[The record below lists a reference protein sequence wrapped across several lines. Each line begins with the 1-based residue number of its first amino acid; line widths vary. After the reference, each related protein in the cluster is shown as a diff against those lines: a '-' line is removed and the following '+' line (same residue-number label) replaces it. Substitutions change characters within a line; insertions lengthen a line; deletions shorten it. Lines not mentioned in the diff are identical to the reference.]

1 MFRSV
6 EKPQIA
12 VLGLSLELY
21 QRAIPGYME
30 RLQRQLHRY
39 VEALRPL
46 ADVKST
52 SLCYQQSRVA
62 QAITDAERADVD
74 AVLLV
79 PLSYTASGM
88 SLAPLLASSRPII
101 VWNTQEAEHIS
112 DDYSF
117 DTLLMNHVTQGTQDL
132 TNALCRSGRAFGM
145 ESGHFKDQAALAKLE
160 EWLRAA
166 RTARFARTI
175 RVGILGHPFQ
185 DMGDFAIDDMM
196 MTGRWGPVVIGLSV
210 PELARL
216 AGSSPADEVAA
227 MAARDRSEFDVAV
240 DLTESIHA
248 HSAALEWGLRRLV
261 ADNRLDAMTF
271 NFLDLIEDG
280 RFETLPFLGVNK
292 LIGEGL
298 GYAGEGDVVTAAH
311 MAQMRQLCGTA
322 NFTEMFTVDY
332 AANRMLMMH
341 MQECNPALARAD
353 RKIRL
358 VRKEFW
364 APGIQPY
371 VGMHFT
377 LQPGPATLSCV
388 TTVVGGGLGY
398 LAYETRIADR
408 PPLQNLDVPHWMV
421 EFDEPVSDFLTRY
434 SLAGGTHHLVA
445 VPGHQARALSRLA
458 RLQGIGFQ
466 EL

>member
-1 MFRSV
+1 
-6 EKPQIA
+6 
-12 VLGLSLELY
+12 
-21 QRAIPGYME
+21 
-30 RLQRQLHRY
+30 
-39 VEALRPL
+39 
-46 ADVKST
+46 
-52 SLCYQQSRVA
+52 
-62 QAITDAERADVD
+62 
-74 AVLLV
+74 
-79 PLSYTASGM
+79 
-88 SLAPLLASSRPII
+88 
-101 VWNTQEAEHIS
+101 
-112 DDYSF
+112 
-117 DTLLMNHVTQGTQDL
+117 VTQGTQDL
-132 TNALCRSGRAFGM
+132 TNALCRSGRVFGM
-145 ESGHFKDQAALAKLE
+145 ESGHFKDQEALTRLE

-185 DMGDFAIDDMM
+185 DMGDFAIDETMM
-196 MTGRWGPVVIGLSV
+196 IGRWGPVVIGLSV

-216 AGSSPADEVAA
+216 AGSAPVDEVAG
-227 MAARDRSEFDVAV
+227 MVARDRSDFDITA
-240 DLTESIHA
+240 DLTESIHSR
-248 HSAALEWGLRRLV
+248 SAALEWGLRRLV
-261 ADNRLDAMTF
+261 RENRLDALTF

-311 MAQMRQLCGTA
+311 MAQMRQLCGAA
-322 NFTEMFTVDY
+322 NFTEMFTIDY

-341 MQECNPALARAD
+341 MQECNPALARRD

-371 VGMHFT
+371 AGMYFT
-377 LQPGPATLSCV
+377 LEPGPVTLSCI
-388 TTVVGGGLGY
+388 TTDVRGALGY

-421 EFDEPVSDFLTRY
+421 ELDEPIGDFLTRY
-434 SLAGGTHHLVA
+434 SFVGGTHHLVA

-458 RLQGIGFQ
+458 HLQGIGFQ
-466 EL
+466 ELRRTSAAAGGL